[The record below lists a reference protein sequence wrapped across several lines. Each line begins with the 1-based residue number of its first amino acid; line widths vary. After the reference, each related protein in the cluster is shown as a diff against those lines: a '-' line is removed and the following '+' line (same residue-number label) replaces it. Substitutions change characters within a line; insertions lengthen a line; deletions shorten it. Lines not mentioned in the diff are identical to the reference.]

1 VIGTIAGCVDT
12 QTNVIGARFMSVN
25 FRLPGPTPLPPQ
37 VLAALGR
44 DMIPHRGPA
53 FRALYR
59 ETLDLAREVHRT
71 DGDVL
76 TWAATGSAGWEV
88 AVVNLLSPGDCVLVA
103 VNGNFGER
111 FAQVADRLGIDVRRF
126 DVPWG
131 EAVLPE
137 QLRSAL
143 EAHPDVRA
151 VFLVHNETSTGVTN
165 PLRDL
170 AAVVREHGALVVVD
184 AVSAAGALP
193 LEVDA
198 WGIDF
203 VFSGSQKAWMCPPGL
218 LIVAAGPRAW
228 DAHQRST
235 YARFFWD
242 ISEAKKW
249 ADQGM
254 TPTTPPL
261 SMLYAFRAA
270 LGMINDE
277 GIELVWERHRR
288 LGVMTRDAVAAA
300 GLRLFAQQ
308 GFESDS
314 VTAFLPPPDVTAGQL
329 LDMLRRDY
337 GVEAQG
343 GQAHL
348 ADCLIRV
355 GHMGWVHEPEMR
367 QAIEAIAD
375 ASARLSS
382 AGGEPGKSEPVP
394 VRIATA

>member
-1 VIGTIAGCVDT
+1 
-12 QTNVIGARFMSVN
+12 MSVN

-37 VLAALGR
+37 VKAALGR

-53 FRALYR
+53 FRDLYR
-59 ETLDLAREVHRT
+59 ETLKLAREVHRT
-71 DGDVL
+71 EGDVL

-88 AVVNLLSPGDCVLVA
+88 AVVNLLSPGDPVLVV
-103 VNGNFGER
+103 VNGDFGER
-111 FAQVADRLGIDVRRF
+111 FARVAGRLGIDVRRL
-126 DVPWG
+126 DTPWG
-131 EAVLPE
+131 KAVLPA
-137 QLRSAL
+137 QLRLAL
-143 EAHPDVRA
+143 EAHTDVKA

-165 PLRDL
+165 PLREL

-203 VFSGSQKAWMCPPGL
+203 LFSGSQKAWMCPPGL
-218 LIVAAGPRAW
+218 LIAAAGARAW

-235 YARFFWD
+235 YPRFFWD
-242 ISEAKKW
+242 MSEAKKW

-261 SMLYAFRAA
+261 SLLYAFRAA
-270 LGMINDE
+270 LGMITDE
-277 GIELVWERHRR
+277 GLDRVWERHRR
-288 LGVMTRDAVAAA
+288 LGAMTREGITAS
-300 GLRLFAQQ
+300 GLQLFAEH

-314 VTAFLPPPDVTAGQL
+314 VTAFLPPPDVTAGPFL
-329 LDMLRRDY
+329 ELLRRDY

-348 ADCLIRV
+348 ADRLIRI

-367 QAIEAIAD
+367 QAIDAVAD
-375 ASARLSS
+375 ASALLSS
-382 AGGEPGKSEPVP
+382 GHSEPGKLEALP
-394 VRIATA
+394 VRTATA

>member
-1 VIGTIAGCVDT
+1 
-12 QTNVIGARFMSVN
+12 MSVN

-59 ETLDLAREVHRT
+59 EVLKRAREVHRT
-71 DGDVL
+71 EGDVL

-88 AVVNLLSPGDCVLVA
+88 AVVNLLSPGDPVLVA
-103 VNGNFGER
+103 VNGDFGER
-111 FAQVADRLGIDVRRF
+111 FARVAGCLGIDVRRL
-126 DVPWG
+126 DVEWG
-131 EAVLPE
+131 KPVLPGE
-137 QLRSAL
+137 VRSAL
-143 EAHPDVRA
+143 EAHPEVRA

-193 LEVDA
+193 LEVDT

-235 YARFFWD
+235 YPRFFWD
-242 ISEAKKW
+242 MSEAKKW
-249 ADQGM
+249 AEQGM

-261 SMLYAFRAA
+261 SMFYAFQAA
-270 LGMINDE
+270 LDMIAGE
-277 GIELVWERHRR
+277 GIEEVWARHRR
-288 LGVMTRDAVAAA
+288 LGEMTREGLAAA
-300 GLRLFAQQ
+300 GLRLFAQR

-329 LDMLRRDY
+329 LEMLRRDY
-337 GVEAQG
+337 SVEAQG

-348 ADCLIRV
+348 ADRLIRV

-367 QAIEAIAD
+367 QAIDAI
-375 ASARLSS
+375 SAACTRLSS
-382 AGGEPGKSEPVP
+382 TGGEPRTLEPLP
-394 VRIATA
+394 VHTATA

>member
-1 VIGTIAGCVDT
+1 
-12 QTNVIGARFMSVN
+12 MSVN
-25 FRLPGPTPLPPQ
+25 FRLPGPTPLPPP
-37 VLAALGR
+37 VTAALGR
-44 DMIPHRGPA
+44 EMIPHRGPA
-53 FRALYR
+53 FRALYG
-59 ETLDLAREVHRT
+59 ETLKLAREFHRT

-88 AVVNLLSPGDCVLVA
+88 AVVNLLSPGDPVLVA
-103 VNGNFGER
+103 VNGHFGER
-111 FAQVADRLGIDVRRF
+111 FARVADRLGLDVRRI
-126 DVPWG
+126 DVDWG
-131 EAVLPE
+131 GVVLPG
-137 QLRSAL
+137 QLRLAL

-165 PLRDL
+165 PLREL
-170 AAVVREHGALVVVD
+170 AAIVREHGALVVVD

-193 LEVDA
+193 LEVDT

-235 YARFFWD
+235 YPRFFWD
-242 ISEAKKW
+242 MSEAKKS

-261 SMLYAFRAA
+261 SMIYAFRAA
-270 LGMINDE
+270 LGMIADE
-277 GIELVWERHRR
+277 GIERVWERHRH
-288 LGVMTRDAVAAA
+288 LGAMTRDGIAAA
-300 GLRLFAQQ
+300 GLRLFARQ

-314 VTAFLPPPDVTAGQL
+314 VTSFLPPPHVTPGEL
-329 LDMLRRDY
+329 LEMLRRDY

-348 ADCLIRV
+348 ADRLVRV

-367 QAIEAIAD
+367 QAIDSIAA

-382 AGGEPGKSEPVP
+382 TARDPRTHQPPP
-394 VRIATA
+394 VRTATA

>member
-1 VIGTIAGCVDT
+1 
-12 QTNVIGARFMSVN
+12 M
-25 FRLPGPTPLPPQ
+25 
-37 VLAALGR
+37 
-44 DMIPHRGPA
+44 
-53 FRALYR
+53 YR
-59 ETLDLAREVHRT
+59 ETLELAREVHRT

-88 AVVNLLSPGDCVLVA
+88 AVVNLLSPGDPVLVA
-103 VNGNFGER
+103 VNGISASGLPAWRAASESTCD
-111 FAQVADRLGIDVRRF
+111 ASTSLGRR
-126 DVPWG
+126 
-131 EAVLPE
+131 VLPE
-137 QLRSAL
+137 QLRLAL
-143 EAHPDVRA
+143 ETHPDVQA

-170 AAVVREHGALVVVD
+170 AAIVRDHGALVVVD

-228 DAHQRST
+228 AAHQRST
-235 YARFFWD
+235 FPRFFWD
-242 ISEAKKW
+242 MTEAKKS
-249 ADQGM
+249 ADQGL

-261 SMLYAFRAA
+261 SMIYAFRAA
-270 LGMINDE
+270 LGMIADE
-277 GIELVWERHRR
+277 GIEHVWERHRR
-288 LGVMTRDAVAAA
+288 LGAMTRDGIAAA
-300 GLRLFAQQ
+300 GLRLFARQ

-314 VTAFLPPPDVTAGQL
+314 VTAFLPPADVTAGEL
-329 LDMLRRDY
+329 LEMLRRDY

-348 ADCLIRV
+348 ADRLIRV

-367 QAIEAIAD
+367 QAIDAIVD
-375 ASARLSS
+375 ASARLS
-382 AGGEPGKSEPVP
+382 AAAGEPGKLDPSRTSRHGV
-394 VRIATA
+394 VAWVLAGSLY

>member
-1 VIGTIAGCVDT
+1 
-12 QTNVIGARFMSVN
+12 MSVN

-59 ETLDLAREVHRT
+59 EILKQAREVHRT
-71 DGDVL
+71 EGDVL

-88 AVVNLLSPGDCVLVA
+88 AVVNLLSPGDPVLVA
-103 VNGNFGER
+103 VNGDFGER
-111 FAQVADRLGIDVRRF
+111 FARVAGRLGIDVRRL
-126 DVPWG
+126 DVEWG
-131 EAVLPE
+131 EPVLPGE
-137 QLRSAL
+137 VRSAL
-143 EAHPDVRA
+143 EAHPEVRA

-193 LEVDA
+193 LEVDT

-235 YARFFWD
+235 YPRFFWD
-242 ISEAKKW
+242 MSEAKKW
-249 ADQGM
+249 AEQGM

-261 SMLYAFRAA
+261 SMFYAFQAA
-270 LGMINDE
+270 LDMIAGE
-277 GIELVWERHRR
+277 GIEEVWARHRR
-288 LGVMTRDAVAAA
+288 LGEMTREGLAAA
-300 GLRLFAQQ
+300 GLRLFAQR

-329 LDMLRRDY
+329 LEMLRRDY
-337 GVEAQG
+337 SVEAQG

-348 ADCLIRV
+348 ADRLIRV

-367 QAIEAIAD
+367 QAIDAI
-375 ASARLSS
+375 SAACTRLSS
-382 AGGEPGKSEPVP
+382 TGGEPRTLEPLP
-394 VRIATA
+394 VHTATA

>member
-1 VIGTIAGCVDT
+1 
-12 QTNVIGARFMSVN
+12 MSMN

-37 VLAALGR
+37 VLTALGR
-44 DMIPHRGPA
+44 EMIPHRGPA
-53 FRALYR
+53 FRALYS
-59 ETLDLAREVHRT
+59 ETLELVRKMHRT

-88 AVVNLLSPGDCVLVA
+88 AVVNLLSPGDPVLIA

-111 FAQVADRLGIDVRRF
+111 FAGVAGRFGIDVRRI
-126 DVPWG
+126 DIPWG
-131 EAVLPE
+131 QAVQPG

-143 EAHPDVRA
+143 QEHPEVRV

-165 PLRDL
+165 PLREL
-170 AAVVREHGALVVVD
+170 AEVVRDHGALVVVD

-228 DAHQRST
+228 AAQQRST
-235 YARFFWD
+235 YPRFFWD
-242 ISEAKKW
+242 MSEAKKW
-249 ADQGM
+249 SDQGM
-254 TPTTPPL
+254 TATTPPL
-261 SMLYAFRAA
+261 SMIYAFRAA
-270 LGMINDE
+270 LGMVADE
-277 GIELVWERHRR
+277 GLEQVWERHRR
-288 LGVMTRDAVAAA
+288 LGVMTRAGIAAA
-300 GLRLFAQQ
+300 GLRLFAPM
-308 GFESDS
+308 GFESDT
-314 VTAFLPPPDVTAGQL
+314 VTAFLPPPDVTAKQL
-329 LDMLRRDY
+329 LEMLRRDY

-348 ADCLIRV
+348 ADLLIRV

-367 QAIEAIAD
+367 QAIDAIAD
-375 ASARLSS
+375 ACIRLSS
-382 AGGEPGKSEPVP
+382 AAAGEPESLKPLQARTV
-394 VRIATA
+394 TA

>member
-1 VIGTIAGCVDT
+1 
-12 QTNVIGARFMSVN
+12 MSVN

-37 VLAALGR
+37 VVAALGR
-44 DMIPHRGPA
+44 EMIPHRGSA

-59 ETLDLAREVHRT
+59 EALQLARQIHRT

-88 AVVNLLSPGDCVLVA
+88 AVVNLLSPGDQVLVA
-103 VNGNFGER
+103 VNGHFGER
-111 FAQVADRLGIDVRRF
+111 FARVAARLGIDVRRVEV
-126 DVPWG
+126 DWG
-131 EAVLPE
+131 EAILPG
-137 QLRSAL
+137 QLRQAL
-143 EAHPDVRA
+143 DEHPEVRA

-165 PLRDL
+165 PLREL
-170 AAVVREHGALVVVD
+170 AAIVREHGALVVVD

-193 LEVDA
+193 LEVDD

-218 LIVAAGPRAW
+218 LIAAIGPRAW
-228 DAHQRST
+228 AAYEEST
-235 YARFFWD
+235 YPRFIWD
-242 ISEAKKW
+242 IGDTKKA

-261 SMLYAFRAA
+261 SMIYAFRAA
-270 LGMINDE
+270 LGMIADE
-277 GIELVWERHRR
+277 GVERAWERHRN
-288 LGVMTRDAVAAA
+288 LGAMTRKTIAAA
-300 GLRLFAQQ
+300 ELRLFAQR

-314 VTAFLPPPDVTAGQL
+314 VTAFLPPPDVAAGDL
-329 LDMLRRDY
+329 LEMLRRDY

-348 ADCLIRV
+348 ADRLIRV

-367 QAIEAIAD
+367 QAVDAIVEACT
-375 ASARLSS
+375 RLSS
-382 AGGEPGKSEPVP
+382 AAGEPGTSNPRTAEA
-394 VRIATA
+394 ATA

>member
-1 VIGTIAGCVDT
+1 
-12 QTNVIGARFMSVN
+12 MSVN

-59 ETLDLAREVHRT
+59 EILKRAREVHRT
-71 DGDVL
+71 EGDVL

-88 AVVNLLSPGDCVLVA
+88 AVVNLLSPGDPVLVA
-103 VNGNFGER
+103 VNGDFGER
-111 FAQVADRLGIDVRRF
+111 FARAAGRLGIDVRRI
-126 DVPWG
+126 DVEWG
-131 EAVLPE
+131 EPVLPGE
-137 QLRSAL
+137 VRSAL
-143 EAHPDVRA
+143 EAHSEVRA

-193 LEVDA
+193 LEVDT

-235 YARFFWD
+235 YPRFFWD
-242 ISEAKKW
+242 MSEAKKW
-249 ADQGM
+249 AEQGM

-261 SMLYAFRAA
+261 SMLYAFQAA
-270 LGMINDE
+270 LDMIAGE
-277 GIELVWERHRR
+277 GIDEVWARHRR
-288 LGVMTRDAVAAA
+288 LGEMTREGLAAA
-300 GLRLFAQQ
+300 GLRLFAQR

-314 VTAFLPPPDVTAGQL
+314 VTAFLPPPDVTAGEL
-329 LDMLRRDY
+329 LEMLRRDY

-348 ADCLIRV
+348 ADRLIRV
-355 GHMGWVHEPEMR
+355 GHMGWVHEPEMQ
-367 QAIEAIAD
+367 QAIDAISA
-375 ASARLSS
+375 ACARLSS
-382 AGGEPGKSEPVP
+382 TAGEPTKPEPVP
-394 VRIATA
+394 VRVGAA

>member
-1 VIGTIAGCVDT
+1 
-12 QTNVIGARFMSVN
+12 MPVN

-37 VLAALGR
+37 VIAALGR
-44 DMIPHRGPA
+44 EMIPHRGPA
-53 FRALYR
+53 FRALYS
-59 ETLDLAREVHRT
+59 ETLKLAREIHRT

-88 AVVNLLSPGDCVLVA
+88 AVVNLLSPGDPVLVG
-103 VNGNFGER
+103 VNGHFGER
-111 FAQVADRLGIDVRRF
+111 FARVADRLAIDVRRI
-126 DVPWG
+126 DVEWG
-131 EAVLPE
+131 EAILPA
-137 QLRSAL
+137 QLQSAL
-143 EAHPDVRA
+143 EAHPDVKA

-170 AAVVREHGALVVVD
+170 ASIAREHGALVVVD

-228 DAHQRST
+228 EAHQRSE
-235 YARFFWD
+235 YRRFVWD
-242 ISEAKKW
+242 MSDAKKA

-261 SMLYAFRAA
+261 SMIYAFRAA
-270 LGMINDE
+270 LGMIVDE
-277 GIELVWERHRR
+277 GIEQVWDRHRH
-288 LGVMTRDAVAAA
+288 LGSMTREGITSA
-300 GLRLFAQQ
+300 GIRLFAQR

-314 VTAFLPPPDVTAGQL
+314 VTAFLPPAGVTAASL
-329 LDMLRRDY
+329 LEMLRRDY
-337 GVEAQG
+337 GVEVQG

-348 ADCLIRV
+348 ADRLIRV
-355 GHMGWVHEPEMR
+355 GHMGWAHEPEMR
-367 QAIEAIAD
+367 QAIDAIVD
-375 ASARLSS
+375 ACARLSTAS
-382 AGGEPGKSEPVP
+382 GEAANLDPRAAQTV
-394 VRIATA
+394 TA